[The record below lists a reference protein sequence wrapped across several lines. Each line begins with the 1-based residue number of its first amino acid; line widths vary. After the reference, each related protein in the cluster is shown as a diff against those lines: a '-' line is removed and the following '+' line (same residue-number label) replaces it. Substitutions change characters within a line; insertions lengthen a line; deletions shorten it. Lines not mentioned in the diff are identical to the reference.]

1 MWKKVASLEVPKQN
15 VDYIRKALLSSFL
28 TPSGWHRRGGW
39 LEAFNLESLSCSM
52 TDDTGWRKSNYRFCQ
67 NSKTRNYF
75 CSNLIESVTQGRFCK
90 CGVPA
95 GHTGPCIQK
104 DLELG

>member
-15 VDYIRKALLSSFL
+15 VDCVRKALLSSFL

-52 TDDTGWRKSNYRFCQ
+52 T
-67 NSKTRNYF
+67 
-75 CSNLIESVTQGRFCK
+75 NLIESVTQGRFCK

-104 DLELG
+104 DPELG